1 MTLREVQVAKRTF
14 FVCRSCWF
22 PSALQVGKQT
32 LSEKNFANRTLQKG
46 DSYEENKM

>member
-14 FVCRSCWF
+14 LVCRSCWF

-32 LSEKNFANRTLQKG
+32 LFDKIFANKTLQKG
-46 DSYEENKM
+46 DSDEENKM